1 MTFPSIQA
9 LRSPASRSIDAALTI
24 DRHILMHISWLPNG
38 LMPVTARLFTNG
50 RSLAVRLPK
59 GFRFEGVREVSLERE
74 GEAIILRPV
83 PQRSIET
90 LIESLSKFENMPER
104 EQPTHGD
111 RREAL

>member
-1 MTFPSIQA
+1 
-9 LRSPASRSIDAALTI
+9 
-24 DRHILMHISWLPNG
+24 MHISWLPNG

-50 RSLAVRLPK
+50 RSQAVRLPK

>member
-1 MTFPSIQA
+1 
-9 LRSPASRSIDAALTI
+9 
-24 DRHILMHISWLPNG
+24 MHISWLPNG

-50 RSLAVRLPK
+50 RSQAVRLPK

-83 PQRSIET
+83 RQRSIET

-104 EQPTHGD
+104 EQPAHAD